1 MEKVTKHVRR
11 KRHLDDGLDAM
22 DRKLLS
28 LLAENAELSYG
39 ELGNKIHLSP
49 PAVHER
55 VKRLRTGGFI
65 RATVAL
71 LDGPKIG
78 KNLLAFVHLET
89 SNWETTRRVLEM
101 TSSSAIEEIHTVA
114 GDTAMILKVR
124 TEDPASL
131 EKLLGTF
138 HRLEGFK
145 SVKTFVALGTYLERG
160 PQIE

>member
-1 MEKVTKHVRR
+1 
-11 KRHLDDGLDAM
+11 
-22 DRKLLS
+22 
-28 LLAENAELSYG
+28 
-39 ELGNKIHLSP
+39 
-49 PAVHER
+49 
-55 VKRLRTGGFI
+55 
-65 RATVAL
+65 
-71 LDGPKIG
+71 
-78 KNLLAFVHLET
+78 
-89 SNWETTRRVLEM
+89 M

-114 GDTAMILKVR
+114 DDTAMILKVR